1 MHTIC
6 PRCSHSVRKG
16 ANYCGVCGA
25 NLNALIVSEPM
36 AYAATQTKEASVH
49 HTNSK
54 KQGKAKERDKGR
66 TAAKVAI
73 FLLILVIGL
82 AVIMQYWTEILIL
95 LGQGIT
101 SLFTV

>member
-25 NLNALIVSEPM
+25 NLNALIINEPPS
-36 AYAATQTKEASVH
+36 YAATQTKEASV
-49 HTNSK
+49 NFVNPK
-54 KQGKAKERDKGR
+54 KQAKTKKRDKGR
-66 TAAKVAI
+66 VAAKVAI
-73 FLLILVIGL
+73 FLLILVISL
-82 AVIMQYWTEILIL
+82 AVITQYWAEILIL

-101 SLFTV
+101 RLFAA

>member
-25 NLNALIVSEPM
+25 NLNAPIISEPPS
-36 AYAATQTKEASVH
+36 YAAIQTKEASV
-49 HTNSK
+49 NAVNPK
-54 KQGKAKERDKGR
+54 KQVKAKERDKGR
-66 TAAKVAI
+66 VAAKIAI
-73 FLLILVIGL
+73 FLLILVIGV
-82 AVIMQYWTEILIL
+82 AVIMQYWVEILIL

-101 SLFTV
+101 RLFAA